1 MANIS
6 YRQATMAD
14 ADAIWQILSDAKA
27 VMSIDHNPQWD
38 NGYPSPE
45 IIKADIAKG
54 YAYILQLDDEI
65 VATATLWQEK
75 DVNYQRLQGGRWLY
89 PTKRKPYAVIHRMAV
104 SFQHQ
109 GYHLSTELFTHLFA
123 TARANGYDYIRIDTH
138 DKNKKMQAIITRR
151 GFTYRGR
158 LAGNRRA
165 YDIDLSNEES
175 HEED

>member
-1 MANIS
+1 MANIT

-14 ADAIWQILSDAKA
+14 ADAIWQIISDAKA

-89 PTKRKPYAVIHRMAV
+89 PTISPMRLSIAWRCHSNTRATTCRQRCLRIYLRPPRQMVLTIFALIRMIKIKKCKPLSPDVV
-104 SFQHQ
+104 SHT
-109 GYHLSTELFTHLFA
+109 GE
-123 TARANGYDYIRIDTH
+123 N
-138 DKNKKMQAIITRR
+138 
-151 GFTYRGR
+151 
-158 LAGNRRA
+158 
-165 YDIDLSNEES
+165 
-175 HEED
+175 

>member
-1 MANIS
+1 MANIT

-14 ADAIWQILSDAKA
+14 ADAIWQIISDAKA

-109 GYHLSTELFTHLFA
+109 GYHLSTALFTHLFA
-123 TARANGYDYIRIDTH
+123 TAQANGFDYIRIDTH
-138 DKNKKMQAIITRR
+138 DKNKKMQAIIARR
-151 GFTYRGR
+151 GFTYRGK
-158 LAGNRRA
+158 LTGNRVA
-165 YDIDLSNEES
+165 YDIDLAEKSE
-175 HEED
+175 

>member
-14 ADAIWQILSDAKA
+14 ADAIWQIISDAKA

-54 YAYILQLDDEI
+54 YAYILQRDDEI

-89 PTKRKPYAVIHRMAV
+89 PTKRKPYAVIHPSHGGVIPTPRLPFV
-104 SFQHQ
+104 D
-109 GYHLSTELFTHLFA
+109 
-123 TARANGYDYIRIDTH
+123 RAFYAFICDSPC
-138 DKNKKMQAIITRR
+138 KWV
-151 GFTYRGR
+151 
-158 LAGNRRA
+158 
-165 YDIDLSNEES
+165 
-175 HEED
+175 

>member
-1 MANIS
+1 
-6 YRQATMAD
+6 MAD
-14 ADAIWQILSDAKA
+14 ADAIWQIISDAKA

-54 YAYILQLDDEI
+54 YAYIFQLDDEI

-104 SFQHQ
+104 SFNTRATTCRQSCSRIYLRQ
-109 GYHLSTELFTHLFA
+109 GPGKMVLTTFA
-123 TARANGYDYIRIDTH
+123 SIPM
-138 DKNKKMQAIITRR
+138 KNKKMQAIIARR
-151 GFTYRGR
+151 GFTYRGK
-158 LAGNRRA
+158 LAGNR
-165 YDIDLSNEES
+165 
-175 HEED
+175 